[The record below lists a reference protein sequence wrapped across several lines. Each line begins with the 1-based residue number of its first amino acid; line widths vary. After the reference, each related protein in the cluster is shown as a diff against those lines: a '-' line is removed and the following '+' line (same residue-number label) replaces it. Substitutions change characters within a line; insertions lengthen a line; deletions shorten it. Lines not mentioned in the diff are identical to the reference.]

1 MFMYIQYGSNATLSF
16 LWKLE
21 NLLKICSINIPT
33 ASNSHLLQL
42 YFPLY
47 SLLSYSIGGANNM
60 FPPPT
65 KVLKASLANQSYYS
79 HPTHQQ
85 KINSTWFFHLLRST
99 SILNIIFQKI
109 ILSPDVFSN
118 KIHDFP
124 LLTDLI
130 QNWKLEL
137 IAI

>member
-1 MFMYIQYGSNATLSF
+1 MYQCVNMFMYIQYGSNATLSF

-85 KINSTWFFHLLRST
+85 KMTHKFNV
-99 SILNIIFQKI
+99 ILPFA
-109 ILSPDVFSN
+109 
-118 KIHDFP
+118 P
-124 LLTDLI
+124 LHFYIKHYISKDNFISRCSL
-130 QNWKLEL
+130 K
-137 IAI
+137 

>member
-1 MFMYIQYGSNATLSF
+1 MPHYPSYG
-16 LWKLE
+16 KLE

-33 ASNSHLLQL
+33 ASNLLQL

-47 SLLSYSIGGANNM
+47 SLLSYSIVGANNM

-85 KINSTWFFHLLRST
+85 KINST
-99 SILNIIFQKI
+99 
-109 ILSPDVFSN
+109 
-118 KIHDFP
+118 
-124 LLTDLI
+124 
-130 QNWKLEL
+130 
-137 IAI
+137 